1 MYQTIK
7 TWLTEKSTIQMDQ
20 KDGIIIGIVLLF
32 YGLISFW
39 NLGVMKNPETFVYL
53 EDSDQTLLYR
63 INGQDRKPITLRYF
77 VGPKPG
83 EYMILGSTDQQD
95 YHMIGKTDR
104 DAYVFGWYDVTLDQL
119 EGIQYLKLVP
129 TGTEA
134 SLGEIHLQNTNLS
147 LEAMNETSQRLLD
160 ESDTVPSKISYLN
173 STYFD
178 EVYFAR
184 TAYEYANGMTTY
196 EWVHP
201 PLGKLIQSLPIR
213 FLGMN
218 PFSYRLMGNLSG
230 ILLILVMYAFGKA
243 LFQKRGYALI
253 AALFM
258 ALDGFHFAQTRMGT
272 IDTHL
277 VLFILTAYY
286 FMYRYLL
293 LNQDDALKKKLLFL
307 FLSGI
312 TIGCAI
318 ATKWTGLFAGLGLAI
333 LFFGH
338 LWLIYGKKKKITK
351 YDKMM
356 IGTILASCV
365 FFFAVIPIMIYVT
378 SYFLFP
384 NVSIFKVHNW
394 QGLVEVTNQIYAY
407 HSTLDATH
415 PFSSEWYTWPLMLKP
430 VWYYASETVNGVRST
445 ISGIGN
451 PIIWWT
457 GLLAVIYGIY
467 RMIKKDQVAVTL
479 VVAFA
484 CLFLPYLK
492 IGRCMFLYHYFPVL
506 PFIMLLL
513 VYLLKQT
520 TEKTKLS
527 WLGPVFVGIIFII
540 SLYFFPIVSGMPMKE
555 DRIDHRQWL
564 PEWYF

>member
-1 MYQTIK
+1 
-7 TWLTEKSTIQMDQ
+7 
-20 KDGIIIGIVLLF
+20 
-32 YGLISFW
+32 
-39 NLGVMKNPETFVYL
+39 
-53 EDSDQTLLYR
+53 
-63 INGQDRKPITLRYF
+63 
-77 VGPKPG
+77 
-83 EYMILGSTDQQD
+83 
-95 YHMIGKTDR
+95 
-104 DAYVFGWYDVTLDQL
+104 
-119 EGIQYLKLVP
+119 
-129 TGTEA
+129 
-134 SLGEIHLQNTNLS
+134 
-147 LEAMNETSQRLLD
+147 
-160 ESDTVPSKISYLN
+160 
-173 STYFD
+173 
-178 EVYFAR
+178 
-184 TAYEYANGMTTY
+184 
-196 EWVHP
+196 
-201 PLGKLIQSLPIR
+201 
-213 FLGMN
+213 
-218 PFSYRLMGNLSG
+218 
-230 ILLILVMYAFGKA
+230 
-243 LFQKRGYALI
+243 
-253 AALFM
+253 
-258 ALDGFHFAQTRMGT
+258 MGT

-356 IGTILASCV
+356 IGTILVSCV
-365 FFFAVIPIMIYVT
+365 FFFVMIPIMIYVT

-451 PIIWWT
+451 PIIWWM

-467 RMIKKDQVAVTL
+467 RMIKKDQVAVIL